1 MRLIGSFLFL
11 AMLLVVTGFA
21 TEPPAEK
28 SQKVRVGF
36 VTNGIANFWTIAE
49 AGAIAGAND
58 FDCQALV
65 RMPPADG
72 GRVANQ
78 KRMVEEL
85 LSQGV
90 DGIAISPIDP
100 PNQKSMLNE
109 IGENCHY
116 ITHDSDAPDTDRL
129 LYIGMSNYDA
139 GRMCGK
145 LVKRSV
151 PDGGE
156 IVIFIGSLDQNNAK
170 LRRQGVIDEILDR
183 SHDPSRYDN
192 PGRSISNDKYK
203 IMETFVDEFN
213 DSRKKS
219 QPESA
224 IVKYP
229 RLACMVGL
237 FEYNPPFILEA
248 LKSADMLEEI
258 KVVGFDENE
267 NTLQAIIDGTCVGT
281 VVQDPYRYGYESVR
295 VLAALARGDKSVLT
309 KDKFLDIPARTI
321 TKDNVKAFRKE
332 LRDRLEYVEKLKKGR

>member
-1 MRLIGSFLFL
+1 MRLIGSICLMVTLLL
-11 AMLLVVTGFA
+11 AAGAA
-21 TEPPAEK
+21 THPGEGN

-49 AGAIAGAND
+49 AGAIAGANE
-58 FDCQALV
+58 FDCEALV
-65 RMPPADG
+65 RMPPSDG

-109 IGENCHY
+109 IGDNCYY
-116 ITHDSDAPDTDRL
+116 ITHDSDAPDTNRL

-145 LVKRSV
+145 LVKQAI
-151 PDGGE
+151 PDGGQV
-156 IVIFIGSLDQNNAK
+156 VIFIGSLDQNNAK
-170 LRRQGVIDEILDR
+170 LRRQGVIDEVMGR

-192 PGRSISNDKYK
+192 PGRRITNDQYT
-203 IMETFVDEFN
+203 ILETFVDEFN

-229 RLACMVGL
+229 NLKCMVGL

-248 LKSADMLEEI
+248 LKSADMLGEV

-267 NTLQAIIDGTCVGT
+267 TTLQAIIDGDCVGT
-281 VVQDPYRYGYESVR
+281 VVQDPYRYGFESVR

-309 KDKFLDIPARTI
+309 DDKFLDIPARMI
-321 TKDNVKAFRKE
+321 TTENVEAFRRE
-332 LRDRLEYVEKLKKGR
+332 LRDRLEYVENLKKRG